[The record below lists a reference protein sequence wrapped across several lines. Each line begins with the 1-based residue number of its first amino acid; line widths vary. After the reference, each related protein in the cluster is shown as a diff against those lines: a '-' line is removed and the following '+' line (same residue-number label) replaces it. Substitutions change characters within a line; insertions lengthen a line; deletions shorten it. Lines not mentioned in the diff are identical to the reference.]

1 MKFLFTWQIQNTM
14 NSISNDLL
22 NGLLWNNLMGFE
34 KSQYVIEYG
43 TIFINMLKVENTFY
57 DFHCDN
63 FFFKNSIVFNPFVNS
78 WKVLTFSTHFER
90 VINWICIVN

>member
-1 MKFLFTWQIQNTM
+1 
-14 NSISNDLL
+14 
-22 NGLLWNNLMGFE
+22 MGFE

-63 FFFKNSIVFNPFVNS
+63 FFFKKLNCLQPFCELMKSFNFFN
-78 WKVLTFSTHFER
+78 TF
-90 VINWICIVN
+90 

>member
-1 MKFLFTWQIQNTM
+1 
-14 NSISNDLL
+14 
-22 NGLLWNNLMGFE
+22 MGFE

-78 WKVLTFSTHFER
+78 
-90 VINWICIVN
+90 